1 MKLLLLLLPSLLLL
15 HLAQLL
21 AALESELTV
30 VGRLLKTAINLLQLP
45 RRLHS
50 RLACTSGDRRSR
62 GEAEEA
68 FLSFS
73 LPPSLSL
80 SSWQLHLHLPK
91 LCQRLLRYVSC
102 ILFAIFA
109 KKRV

>member
-1 MKLLLLLLPSLLLL
+1 MKLLLLLLL

-30 VGRLLKTAINLLQLP
+30 VGRSLKTAINLLQLP

-62 GEAEEA
+62 GDGEEG

-73 LPPSLSL
+73 LAAASPL
-80 SSWQLHLHLPK
+80 
-91 LCQRLLRYVSC
+91 
-102 ILFAIFA
+102 A
-109 KKRV
+109 

>member
-1 MKLLLLLLPSLLLL
+1 MKLLLLLLL

-30 VGRLLKTAINLLQLP
+30 VGRSLKTAINLLQLP

-62 GEAEEA
+62 GEKEEV
-68 FLSFS
+68 FLFLPLSFS
-73 LPPSLSL
+73 LAAASPL
-80 SSWQLHLHLPK
+80 
-91 LCQRLLRYVSC
+91 
-102 ILFAIFA
+102 A
-109 KKRV
+109 

>member
-1 MKLLLLLLPSLLLL
+1 MKLLLLLLPSLLLSL
-15 HLAQLL
+15 YHLAQLL

-30 VGRLLKTAINLLQLP
+30 VGRSLKTAINLLQLP

-62 GEAEEA
+62 GDGEG

-73 LPPSLSL
+73 LAAASPL
-80 SSWQLHLHLPK
+80 
-91 LCQRLLRYVSC
+91 
-102 ILFAIFA
+102 A
-109 KKRV
+109 